1 MLVLSRKPNE
11 SIIIDGH
18 IKIRV
23 LRVDSGDAVRLGV
36 EAPLDIRVMRKEIY
50 DEIMASNQA
59 AAGSDSVG
67 LARKWVKKHKDKELA
82 PRN

>member
-11 SIIIDGH
+11 SIIIDGN

-59 AAGSDSVG
+59 AAGSAGMARNRAKKKKD
-67 LARKWVKKHKDKELA
+67 LAAH
-82 PRN
+82 N

>member
-18 IKIRV
+18 IKVRV

-36 EAPLDIRVMRKEIY
+36 EAPMDIRVMRKEIY

-59 AAGSDSVG
+59 AAGSSNI
-67 LARKWVKKHKDKELA
+67 ARKQARKLKEQLA
-82 PRN
+82 PTN

>member
-18 IKIRV
+18 IKVSV
-23 LRVDSGDAVRLGV
+23 LRVDSGNAVRLGV

-50 DEIMASNQA
+50 EEIKSNNEQ
-59 AAGSDSVG
+59 AAGSAK
-67 LARKWVKKHKDKELA
+67 LKVKHLV
-82 PRN
+82 NN

>member
-18 IKIRV
+18 IKVSV

-36 EAPLDIRVMRKEIY
+36 EAPLNIRVMRKEIY
-50 DEIMASNQA
+50 DEILASNKA
-59 AAGSDSVG
+59 AAGSSDIDI
-67 LARKWVKKHKDKELA
+67 ARKRTRKLKEQLTTTK
-82 PRN
+82 

>member
-18 IKIRV
+18 IKVSV

-50 DEIMASNQA
+50 DEILASNQA
-59 AAGSDSVG
+59 AAGSSDIDV
-67 LARKWVKKHKDKELA
+67 ARKQARKLKKQLA
-82 PRN
+82 TTK

>member
-18 IKIRV
+18 IKVIV
-23 LRVDSGDAVRLGV
+23 LRVDSGNAVRLGV

-59 AAGSDSVG
+59 AADSSSI
-67 LARKWVKKHKDKELA
+67 ARKQASKLKKQLA
-82 PRN
+82 TTN

>member
-18 IKIRV
+18 IKVSV

-50 DEIMASNQA
+50 DEILASNQA
-59 AAGSDSVG
+59 AAGSPDIDVVRKK
-67 LARKWVKKHKDKELA
+67 ARKFKKQLA
-82 PRN
+82 TTK